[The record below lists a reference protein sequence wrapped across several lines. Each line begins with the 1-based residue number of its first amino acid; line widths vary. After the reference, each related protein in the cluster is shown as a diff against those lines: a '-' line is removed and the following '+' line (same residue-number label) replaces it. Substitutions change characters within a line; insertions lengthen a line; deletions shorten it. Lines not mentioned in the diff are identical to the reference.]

1 MKKATYRAT
10 GGTKAG
16 TCVFEER
23 YHAFNRKQLIQLSC
37 RSTLRPDGFAL
48 SPRHCAAWEHMLEA
62 KEAIRGLIDK
72 IVITPVPTGGKRME
86 PQLDLHGA
94 LAGILAL
101 SLGGAGKS
109 GQQKTSLEQE
119 VMQSIVFMVAGGRN
133 RRSLPN
139 LRCMI

>member
-1 MKKATYRAT
+1 
-10 GGTKAG
+10 
-16 TCVFEER
+16 
-23 YHAFNRKQLIQLSC
+23 
-37 RSTLRPDGFAL
+37 
-48 SPRHCAAWEHMLEA
+48 MLEA

-72 IVITPVPTGGKRME
+72 IVVTPVATCGKRME

-119 VMQSIVFMVAGGRN
+119 VTQSIEFLVAGVGFEPTTFR
-133 RRSLPN
+133 L
-139 LRCMI
+139 